1 MEDGTIRPVN
11 IDEEMRD
18 SYLDYAMSVIV
29 SRALPDARDG
39 LKPVHRRILYAMYD
53 MGVGSNVAYKKSAR
67 IVGEVLGKY
76 HPHSDAAVY
85 DAMARMAQDF
95 SMRYPLV
102 DGQGNFGSIDGDSPA
117 AMRYTEARLM
127 AFAEE
132 MLADIEKDT
141 VAFEPNFDGTLQEPV
156 VLPAR
161 LPNLLLN
168 GTSGIAVGMATN
180 IPPHNLREIA
190 QAVDYLIE
198 QMIAP
203 EAEEIDENLREVS
216 AEDLMRFVQGPD
228 FPTGGIIIGAEGIR
242 SAYATGK
249 GRVVVRAV
257 TNIETRESGR
267 DRIVITE
274 IPYQINKTTIL
285 ERIADL
291 VRSGRIDAISDLRDE
306 SDRRGLTIVVELKR
320 GAQPAK
326 VLNQLLKYTPLQTTF
341 SVQMLALVNGEP
353 RLLPLKVA
361 LRHYIEHRREVIR
374 RRTEFDLMRARRRAH
389 ILEGLLI
396 ALGHLD
402 AVIQTIRE
410 STDASAAREN
420 LISRFN
426 LSEEQAQAIL
436 DMQLRRLAAL
446 ERQQIEEE
454 HRELLIQIEY
464 LEDLLK
470 HPKKI
475 LQQIRDDLNTLADRY
490 GDVRKTHVAH
500 GVDETIS
507 IEDLVKDED
516 VLVFITSQGYIKRVS
531 ASAYRTQ
538 RRGGRGVT
546 GITTREEDDV
556 EHLFSAGSLDSIL
569 FFTNQGKVYQIPAY
583 EIPETSRAAKGLPLR
598 SVLTT
603 LEHNER
609 ITAAVAVPDFGVV
622 EYCTMVTRLG
632 RIKRVAVGEFEAVR
646 PSGLIAIAL
655 NEGDELAWVKLTS
668 GGQDI
673 IIATEQGMGIRFN
686 EDGVRVMGRAAA
698 GVHAIRRSEGD
709 SVAGM
714 DVIDDPSLSLMV
726 ITENGYGKRTPLEDY
741 RRTSRYGVGVRTLAK
756 DGRTGRIIEA
766 RVVGPSDEI
775 ALITAGGR
783 ALRTT
788 VEAIPFRGRATLGV
802 HLMNL
807 SPGESLVSVALLNS
821 GRQADEGGDLPF
833 PEDGL
838 EVDGPMLLDD
848 EEDMGDEEA
857 DEYEE

>member
-53 MGVGSNVAYKKSAR
+53 MGMGANVAYKKSAR

-132 MLADIEKDT
+132 MLADIQKDT
-141 VAFEPNFDGTLQEPV
+141 VEFEANFDGTLQEPI

-190 QAVDYLIE
+190 QAVDYLIG

-203 EAEEIDENLREVS
+203 EGEQIDESLREIS

-257 TNIETRESGR
+257 TAIEAMPGGR
-267 DRIVITE
+267 DRIVVTE

-285 ERIADL
+285 ERIAEL
-291 VRSGRIDAISDLRDE
+291 ARSGRIEAISDLRDE
-306 SDRRGLTIVVELKR
+306 SDRSGLTIVVELKR

-361 LRHYIEHRREVIR
+361 LRHYIEHRRDVIR
-374 RRTEFDLMRARRRAH
+374 RRTEYDLARAQRRAH

-410 STDASAAREN
+410 STDASTAREN
-420 LISRFN
+420 LITRFN

-446 ERQQIEEE
+446 ERQQLEDE
-454 HRELLIQIEY
+454 HRELLVQIEY

-475 LQQIRDDLNTLADRY
+475 LQQIRDDLNQLAERY
-490 GDVRKTHVAH
+490 SDERKTHVAY
-500 GVDETIS
+500 GLDETIS

-556 EHLFSAGSLDSIL
+556 EHLFSAGSLDRIL

-609 ITAAVAVPDFGVV
+609 VTATVAVPDFDVV

-632 RIKRVAVGEFEAVR
+632 RIKRVSVGSFEAVR

-668 GGQDI
+668 GGQDVI
-673 IIATEQGMGIRFN
+673 VATEQGRAIRFS
-686 EDGVRVMGRAAA
+686 EDEVRVMGRTAA
-698 GVHAIRRSEGD
+698 GVYAIRLKEGD
-709 SVAGM
+709 CVAGM
-714 DVIDDPSLSLMV
+714 DVIEDPSLDLMV
-726 ITENGYGKRTPLEDY
+726 ITENGYGKRTPLEAY
-741 RRTSRYGVGVRTLAK
+741 RRISRYGVGVRNLAK
-756 DGRTGRIIEA
+756 SDKPGRVIEA
-766 RVVGPSDEI
+766 RVVAPGDEI

-788 VEAIPFRGRATLGV
+788 VDAIPHRGRATLGV

-821 GRQADEGGDLPF
+821 GRQAIEEGDLPTD
-833 PEDGL
+833 EIDRL
-838 EVDGPMLLDD
+838 MLLDD
-848 EEDMGDEEA
+848 EEDLIDLEA
-857 DEYEE
+857 DEYDE